1 MFLLNRLGFK
11 FSLFFLIFISVFCG
25 IVPLT
30 QASQFK
36 VALLTPGAI
45 SDAGWNAL
53 AYDGLKAIEK
63 ELAAKV
69 SHVESKTPAQWE
81 EHFRFF
87 ASNGYDLIFGHGF
100 EYQDAAKTVGGE
112 FSDTIFI
119 TTSGNTVEKNVASV
133 VFELEEATY
142 LLGIIAAS
150 MSKTGK
156 IGAIGGMNIPPIN
169 STFHAFIQGAKSVNS
184 KIQISK
190 SYVGNWEDVGKAK
203 ELALSQIAEG
213 VDLIFHNADAAGVGV
228 FEAVSNSRKEGKS
241 VFAFGSN
248 RNQND
253 VAPDAVLAS
262 AVIDTSAF
270 VRIAK
275 IVKEGKFEAKVMMTG
290 MAQNEAIKLVYN
302 PNLKSYV
309 PKSVQENVEKV
320 RQQIIAGSFK
330 APRPQFLEN

>member
-1 MFLLNRLGFK
+1 MSALSHRK
-11 FSLFFLIFISVFCG
+11 FELSLICSVFILFALG
-25 IVPLT
+25 IFPLA
-30 QASQFK
+30 QAEKFK

-63 ELAAKV
+63 ELSARV

-81 EHFRFF
+81 EHFRFY
-87 ASNGYDLIFGHGF
+87 ASNNYDLIFGHGF
-100 EYQDAAKTVGGE
+100 EYQDAARTVGKE
-112 FSDTIFI
+112 FADTIFI

-142 LLGIIAAS
+142 LLGLMAGS
-150 MSKTGK
+150 MSQSGK

-169 STFHAFIQGAKSVNS
+169 STFHAFIQGAKSVNP
-184 KIQISK
+184 KIQVSK

-213 VDLIFHNADAAGVGV
+213 VDLIFHNADAAGVGI
-228 FEAVSNSRKEGKS
+228 FEAVSASRKEGKR

-248 RNQND
+248 RNQNQ

-275 IVKEGKFEAKVMMTG
+275 IVKEGKFKAEIMMTG

-302 PNLKSYV
+302 PDLKSHV
-309 PKSVQENVEKV
+309 PKLVQENIEKV
-320 RQQIIAGSFK
+320 RQQIINGSFK